1 MPSLTLAFV
10 APSMGMAMSEQS
22 VVILGAGGFIGSHLL
37 RYLRAQGVPCE
48 APARD
53 DMSWLRRKLGHVVY
67 AIGLTADFRARP
79 LDTVDAHV
87 CLLRQLLAHGDFASL
102 TYLSSTRVYSGAA
115 FTSESTPLVVDPNDA
130 SDLYN
135 LSKLMGE
142 SLCLHGSRRC
152 ARVVRLSNIVG
163 LRTDPDIFI
172 EQLLDEGVR
181 TGHIHLHTAL
191 DSAKD
196 YLWIDDAVALLA
208 RIAQS
213 GCSGI
218 FNVASGEAVRSAQIV
233 AALEREMGFSV
244 SVAEAAPTWKFAAID
259 MRRTLEYFPFE
270 PRRFDSYFPD
280 FLRLYRLQKGL

>member
-1 MPSLTLAFV
+1 
-10 APSMGMAMSEQS
+10 MAELP
-22 VVILGAGGFIGSHLL
+22 VVILGASGFIGSHLL
-37 RYLRAQGVPCE
+37 RYLQTQGVPCE
-48 APARD
+48 APTRED
-53 DMSWLRRKLGHVVY
+53 TSWLRRKLGHVVY

-79 LDTVDAHV
+79 LATVEAHV
-87 CLLRQLLAHGDFASL
+87 CLLRQLLEHGDFASL

-115 FTSESTPLVVDPNDA
+115 STSESTPLLVDPNDA

-142 SLCLHGSRRC
+142 SLCMHGGHRC

-181 TGHIHLHTAL
+181 TGHVHLRTAL

-208 RIAQS
+208 RITQS
-213 GCSGI
+213 ECTGI
-218 FNVASGEAVRSAQIV
+218 FNVASGEAVRNAQIV
-233 AALEREMGFSV
+233 AALESEMGFSI
-244 SVAEAAPTWKFAAID
+244 SVAKAAPTWKFAAID
-259 MRRTLEYFPFE
+259 MRRTLAYFPFE
-270 PRRFDSYFPD
+270 PRCFDSYFPD

>member
-1 MPSLTLAFV
+1 MTEMPI
-10 APSMGMAMSEQS
+10 
-22 VVILGAGGFIGSHLL
+22 VILGASGFIGSHLL
-37 RYLRAQGVPCE
+37 RYLQARGVPCE

-79 LDTVDAHV
+79 LETVEAHV
-87 CLLRQLLAHGDFASL
+87 CLLRQLLEQGDFASL

-115 FTSESTPLVVDPNDA
+115 STSESASLLVDPNDA

-142 SLCLHGSRRC
+142 SLCLHGGRQC

-172 EQLLDEGVR
+172 EQLLDEGMR
-181 TGHIHLHTAL
+181 TGHIHLRTAL

-196 YLWIDDAVALLA
+196 YLWIDDAVTLLA
-208 RIAQS
+208 RIVHS
-213 GCSGI
+213 GCTGI
-218 FNVASGEAVRSAQIV
+218 FNVASGEAVRNAQIV
-233 AALEREMGFSV
+233 AALKSEMGFSV
-244 SVAEAAPTWKFAAID
+244 SVAESAQTWSFAAVD
-259 MRRTLEYFPFE
+259 MRRTLAHFTFE